1 MDRRVGLDGIGTG
14 GQVGVGGAGQR
25 WEDQSGAERP
35 VVGGAGRSAR
45 TGVCRE
51 RMVDGGTESARV
63 GKSTRAGI
71 GRPEMKWQVST
82 DVVRIGKLRNGLS
95 ARSGTRGFVLSA
107 CVGAERNE

>member
-25 WEDQSGAERP
+25 WEDQSGAE
-35 VVGGAGRSAR
+35 R

-107 CVGAERNE
+107 CVGA